1 MSKSVS
7 KISVQVPSSLC
18 TDFPDQESDCQVFI
32 HCLIFIFLSL
42 SSFIFFLAAFLLLFF
57 HCPSRFFSSLPFS
70 PVFFPFTLLFTL
82 LSPVW
87 KSLFL
92 AWNWLPYI
100 GSQSTALCQEFSWLL
115 WSTRVREV
123 YFQEN
128 AFSIFISASPL
139 HVACVYSIANS
150 SVQEILSD
158 SRITHDSVLHAE
170 APADTR
176 LLGCFLFTLDDVSW
190 KCCRGSEVALKVSA
204 CSYFN
209 YLQLYQTA
217 PLRFGLSRE
226 QPLCITSYWSISV
239 AFSILRIKQKSL
251 H

>member
-1 MSKSVS
+1 MHRH
-7 KISVQVPSSLC
+7 
-18 TDFPDQESDCQVFI
+18 TF
-32 HCLIFIFLSL
+32 LIRRVTVKFSCFIFFFLSS
-42 SSFIFFLAAFLLLFF
+42 SSFIFFLAAFLLLFL
-57 HCPSRFFSSLPFS
+57 HHPSRFFSSLLFS

-100 GSQSTALCQEFSWLL
+100 GSQSIALCQEFSWLL

-128 AFSIFISASPL
+128 AFSSSSSL
-139 HVACVYSIANS
+139 HVACVCSIANS
-150 SVQEILSD
+150 TVQEIFSD
-158 SRITHDSVLHAE
+158 SRTTHESVLHAE

-176 LLGCFLFTLDDVSW
+176 LLGCFLFMLHGVSW
-190 KCCRGSEVALKVSA
+190 KCCRGSEVALRVSA

-209 YLQLYQTA
+209 YFQLHQTA
-217 PLRFGLSRE
+217 SLGFGLSRE
-226 QPLCITSYWSISV
+226 RPLCITSYCSVSV
-239 AFSILRIKQKSL
+239 AFSILRIKQKAL